1 MSDHHSPAEIRRILT
16 QARTI
21 AVVGLSPRP
30 ERPSY
35 GVAAFLQARGH
46 RIVPVNPGH
55 AGQTI
60 LGQTV
65 YARLADI
72 PPEITV
78 DMVDVFRASEAVPG
92 IVDEALAALPGLRA
106 IWLQLGVVHPQAMA
120 KAHAAGL
127 DTVWDRCPKI
137 EYARVIDL

>member
-1 MSDHHSPAEIRRILT
+1 MTDDHTPAELRRILT
-16 QARTI
+16 QAGTI

-30 ERPSY
+30 DRPSH
-35 GVAAFLQARGH
+35 GVAAFLLARGH

-60 LGQTV
+60 LGQPV

-78 DMVDVFRASEAVPG
+78 DMVDVFRASGAVPG

-106 IWLQLGVVHPQAMA
+106 IWLQLGVEHAGAMA
-120 KAHAAGL
+120 KARAAGIE
-127 DTVWDRCPKI
+127 TVWNRCPKI